1 MASYNKITLIGNVGR
16 DPETRQLSP
25 DRKVVNFSIAVNDA
39 YTDRNGVKHEK
50 TEWFRIEFWNQ
61 KADVIEKYVRK
72 GTQIFVEGKLSVRTY
87 TDKDGKERYSLD
99 VLGNDFTLLGG
110 TPREG
115 EQTMSTASS
124 GGNYSSGSNYPS
136 QPQPVAKDADPPL
149 PPAGEGDDDLPF

>member
-16 DPETRQLSP
+16 DPEVRQLSP

-61 KADVIEKYVRK
+61 RADVVEKYVRK

-87 TDKDGKERYSLD
+87 TDKEGKERYSLD
-99 VLGNDFTLLGG
+99 VLGSDFTLLA
-110 TPREG
+110 TRTEG
-115 EQTMSTASS
+115 EATPAAPSYQASGS
-124 GGNYSSGSNYPS
+124 SNYSA
-136 QPQPVAKDADPPL
+136 QPQPVMKESNPPL

>member
-1 MASYNKITLIGNVGR
+1 MASYNRITLIGNVGR
-16 DPETRQLSP
+16 DPEIRQLSP

-39 YTDRNGVKHEK
+39 YTDRNGVRHEK

-61 KADVIEKYVRK
+61 RADVIEKYVRK

-110 TPREG
+110 NTREG
-115 EQTMSTASS
+115 GEQAQPTGYSS
-124 GGNYSSGSNYPS
+124 GGNYTPQAQA
-136 QPQPVAKDADPPL
+136 QPISKDSDPPL
-149 PPAGEGDDDLPF
+149 PPAGDGDDDLPF

>member
-1 MASYNKITLIGNVGR
+1 MASYNRITLIGNVGR

-39 YTDRNGVKHEK
+39 YTDRNGVRHEK

-61 KADVIEKYVRK
+61 KADIIEKYVRK

-110 TPREG
+110 TPRE
-115 EQTMSTASS
+115 EQMASAST
-124 GGNYSSGSNYPS
+124 GNYSSGNNYS
-136 QPQPVAKDADPPL
+136 AQPQSVSKDSDPPL

>member
-1 MASYNKITLIGNVGR
+1 MASYNRITLIGNVGR

-39 YTDRNGVKHEK
+39 YTDRNGVRHEK

-61 KADVIEKYVRK
+61 KADIVEKYVRK

-87 TDKDGKERYSLD
+87 SDKDGKERYSLD

-110 TPREG
+110 SPRE
-115 EQTMSTASS
+115 EQTTST
-124 GGNYSSGSNYPS
+124 GGYSSGNAYSS
-136 QPQPVAKDADPPL
+136 QPVAKESDPPL